1 MKTPNVL
8 KSVKHHVN
16 KRSDVTVQKVHNAV
30 EKIKLWLCVVLIGW
44 APFVTSCGTDSA
56 EVKLAKAQVEQAQ
69 DALDKAED
77 YARSVEKREEAE
89 EDLRQAKADLE
100 DAQEKE
106 KVDKKIMNGD
116 LE

>member
-1 MKTPNVL
+1 
-8 KSVKHHVN
+8 
-16 KRSDVTVQKVHNAV
+16 
-30 EKIKLWLCVVLIGW
+30 
-44 APFVTSCGTDSA
+44 
-56 EVKLAKAQVEQAQ
+56 
-69 DALDKAED
+69 LDKAED